1 MRDWAR
7 CEADVVRLM
16 NKHFS
21 HGRSGARIQHVVV
34 HYNDADGSVED
45 VWNW

>member
-7 CEADVVRLM
+7 CEADIVRLLS
-16 NKHFS
+16 KHFTP
-21 HGRSGARIQHVVV
+21 GRSGARIQHVVV

-45 VWNW
+45 VWD